1 MSKELG
7 KKLERLRESKGWSK
21 TYVSKSIGIS
31 NMQTYANYEYG
42 YRDPDLDTLKKI
54 SGLYDVSVDSLLGIK
69 GGGKEYDIDEMMD
82 NAMMFKGEPLTDNDR
97 EILRGVIEG
106 YLKAKK

>member
-7 KKLERLRESKGWSK
+7 KKLESLRESKGWSK
-21 TYVSKSIGIS
+21 THVSKLIGIS

-69 GGGKEYDIDEMMD
+69 GGAKEYDIDKMID